1 MILREQWEEI
11 LADNEL
17 DELDLRDNRYHQV
30 CMAMHGNDRGSKYYT
45 LETDSNIVLISQ
57 LTLGHPYDK
66 RCEGSRN
73 ILYP

>member
-30 CMAMHGNDRGSKYYT
+30 CMAMHGNDRGLKYHQSIC
-45 LETDSNIVLISQ
+45 L
-57 LTLGHPYDK
+57 HP
-66 RCEGSRN
+66 
-73 ILYP
+73 

>member
-30 CMAMHGNDRGSKYYT
+30 CMANHGNVRWLKYHQ
-45 LETDSNIVLISQ
+45 VL
-57 LTLGHPYDK
+57 HP
-66 RCEGSRN
+66 
-73 ILYP
+73 

>member
-30 CMAMHGNDRGSKYYT
+30 CMAIHSNDKGLNYY
-45 LETDSNIVLISQ
+45 
-57 LTLGHPYDK
+57 
-66 RCEGSRN
+66 C
-73 ILYP
+73 

>member
-30 CMAMHGNDRGSKYYT
+30 CMAMQGNDRGLKYH
-45 LETDSNIVLISQ
+45 
-57 LTLGHPYDK
+57 LTPLKP
-66 RCEGSRN
+66 
-73 ILYP
+73 IQI

>member
-30 CMAMHGNDRGSKYYT
+30 CMAMHGNDKGLNYY
-45 LETDSNIVLISQ
+45 Q
-57 LTLGHPYDK
+57 LWNSALLKTIKIY
-66 RCEGSRN
+66 
-73 ILYP
+73 Y

>member
-30 CMAMHGNDRGSKYYT
+30 CMAIHSNDEGLKYYQIPV
-45 LETDSNIVLISQ
+45 ENHQNILLIS
-57 LTLGHPYDK
+57 
-66 RCEGSRN
+66 
-73 ILYP
+73 

>member
-30 CMAMHGNDRGSKYYT
+30 CMNIHGNDKGSKYHQ
-45 LETDSNIVLISQ
+45 VLNKTS
-57 LTLGHPYDK
+57 
-66 RCEGSRN
+66 
-73 ILYP
+73 

>member
-30 CMAMHGNDRGSKYYT
+30 CMAIHSNDKGLNYYYPV
-45 LETDSNIVLISQ
+45 ENYQNILLIS
-57 LTLGHPYDK
+57 
-66 RCEGSRN
+66 
-73 ILYP
+73 

>member
-30 CMAMHGNDRGSKYYT
+30 CMNIHGNDKGSKYHQVLNKKPSKYVI
-45 LETDSNIVLISQ
+45 NIINL
-57 LTLGHPYDK
+57 L
-66 RCEGSRN
+66 
-73 ILYP
+73 

>member
-30 CMAMHGNDRGSKYYT
+30 CMAIHSNDEGLKYYNSWKPSKYIM
-45 LETDSNIVLISQ
+45 NI
-57 LTLGHPYDK
+57 K
-66 RCEGSRN
+66 
-73 ILYP
+73 ILL

>member
-30 CMAMHGNDRGSKYYT
+30 CMAIHCNDKGSNYFCPVVNPSKYII
-45 LETDSNIVLISQ
+45 NIINL
-57 LTLGHPYDK
+57 L
-66 RCEGSRN
+66 
-73 ILYP
+73 

>member
-30 CMAMHGNDRGSKYYT
+30 CMAMHRNYRGSK
-45 LETDSNIVLISQ
+45 
-57 LTLGHPYDK
+57 HHK
-66 RCEGSRN
+66 RHFANPTQYIIDMTTYSRSS
-73 ILYP
+73 I